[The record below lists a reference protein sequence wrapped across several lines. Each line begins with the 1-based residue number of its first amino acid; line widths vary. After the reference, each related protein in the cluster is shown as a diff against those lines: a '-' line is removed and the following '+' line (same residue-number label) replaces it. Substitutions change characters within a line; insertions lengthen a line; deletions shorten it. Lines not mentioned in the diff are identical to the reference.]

1 MNARQGLSA
10 DCLRTCLCG
19 LILSVWGA
27 AGWWILI
34 APSEGPKD
42 VLDVNNI
49 EILLICGLIP
59 SLLGAAIGVF
69 VCRLIEGANERD
81 LYK

>member
-1 MNARQGLSA
+1 MQGKVFPQIVSGLVCA
-10 DCLRTCLCG
+10 VLFFLCG
-19 LILSVWGA
+19 GA